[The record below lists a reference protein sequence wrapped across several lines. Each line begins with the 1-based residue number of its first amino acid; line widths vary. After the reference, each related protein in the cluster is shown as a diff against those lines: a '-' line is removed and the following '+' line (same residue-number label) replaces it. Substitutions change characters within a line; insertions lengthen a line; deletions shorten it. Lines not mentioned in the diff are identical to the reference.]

1 MKLLP
6 ILLATVATA
15 NAGSFF
21 QQNGNGLVEFVYP
34 GRNVGPEV
42 PGENPMHFCADPS
55 GDLAVIESVNL
66 LPNPPVPGATLKID
80 ATGLL
85 KETIAE
91 GAMVDITVKYGLITL
106 IRETLDLCENSGQV
120 DLKCPVEAGKLILTK
135 SVDIPK
141 QIPPGQYTVTAN
153 AYTADG
159 VPITCLTATVKFNIG

>member
-66 LPNPPVPGATLKID
+66 LPNPPVP
-80 ATGLL
+80 
-85 KETIAE
+85 
-91 GAMVDITVKYGLITL
+91 
-106 IRETLDLCENSGQV
+106 
-120 DLKCPVEAGKLILTK
+120 
-135 SVDIPK
+135 
-141 QIPPGQYTVTAN
+141 
-153 AYTADG
+153 
-159 VPITCLTATVKFNIG
+159 